1 MTRRLPPASVLL
13 LLALAVVSSSALFP
27 TARATAQTLKLASLR
42 VFPSDVVG
50 PWVSYHVRTQSGRTP
65 VREFTQRVAIVSR
78 EKVGKSDGYWLELKT
93 VDRSGTR
100 IERGLFAASAPRS
113 AGAGDA
119 SDSGDESDSE
129 SVAPAGEPLRLVRYQ
144 MLAPGGKLYEY
155 PVASALSQRAGGGVS
170 SYELFEFD
178 PSVRPVRRFLGPDTV
193 RVGRW
198 VVPSVLEWTSR
209 AGTDDWPI
217 MEDSTSTYRLVL
229 TQTFWRN
236 PAVSITGFARSLF
249 RVTTR
254 KVPRPAP
261 TDPAKPLYVGVDTT
275 MTFATADTTTG
286 ATSMDPGDGKLL
298 SWTEL
303 VLEGIGADAVAEVTQ
318 TPEPAPV
325 SDHPIPPGLI
335 R

>member
-13 LLALAVVSSSALFP
+13 LLAVASAAALAP
-27 TARATAQTLKLASLR
+27 TGHAAAQTLKLASLR

-50 PWVSYHVRTQSGRTP
+50 PWVSYRVRTQSGRTP

-78 EKVGKSDGYWLELKT
+78 EKVGKSDGYWVELKT

-100 IERGLFAASAPRS
+100 IERGLFAASAPHAES
-113 AGAGDA
+113 SEDPSSMDA
-119 SDSGDESDSE
+119 ADSE
-129 SVAPAGEPLRLVRYQ
+129 SVAPAGQPLRLVRYQ
-144 MLAPGGKLYEY
+144 MLAAGKLYEY
-155 PVASALSQRAGGGVS
+155 PVASATSQRAGGGVS

-198 VVPSVLEWTSR
+198 VVPSVIEWTSR
-209 AGTDDWPI
+209 AGTDDWPM
-217 MEDSTSTYRLVL
+217 MEDSASTYRLML

-254 KVPRPAP
+254 KVPIAA
-261 TDPAKPLYVGVDTT
+261 DPAKPVYVGADTS
-275 MTFATADTTTG
+275 MTFAAADTTTG
-286 ATSMDPGDGKLL
+286 PTSMEPGDGKLL

-318 TPEPAPV
+318 TPEPAPPV
-325 SDHPIPPGLI
+325 QGYGNSLPTPI

>member
-1 MTRRLPPASVLL
+1 MTRRLSASSVLL
-13 LLALAVVSSSALFP
+13 LLALAAACLSGGAVRPAS
-27 TARATAQTLKLASLR
+27 AQTLKLASLR
-42 VFPSDVVG
+42 VFPADVVG
-50 PWVSYHVRTQSGRTP
+50 PWVSYRVRTQSGRTP
-65 VREFTQRVAIVSR
+65 VRAFTQRVAIVSR
-78 EKVGKSDGYWLELKT
+78 EKVGKGEGYWVELKT
-93 VDRSGTR
+93 VDRAGTR

-113 AGAGDA
+113 GDPEAGEAGEDA
-119 SDSGDESDSE
+119 DSE
-129 SVAPAGEPLRLVRYQ
+129 NVAEAGQPLRLVRYQ

-198 VVPSVLEWTSR
+198 VVPSVVEWTSR
-209 AGTDDWPI
+209 AGTDDWPM
-217 MEDSTSTYRLVL
+217 MEDSASTYRLVL

-249 RVTTR
+249 RVTTKR
-254 KVPRPAP
+254 IPSKPGD
-261 TDPAKPLYVGVDTT
+261 DPAKPVYAAVDTT
-275 MTFATADTTTG
+275 MAFAPSDTTTG
-286 ATSMDPGDGKLL
+286 PTAMEPGDGKLL

-303 VLEGIGADAVAEVTQ
+303 VLEGIGADAVAEATQ

-325 SDHPIPPGLI
+325 TDHGTPPSLI

>member
-1 MTRRLPPASVLL
+1 MRRLPTSSVLL
-13 LLALAVVSSSALFP
+13 LLALAAAGFSGGPVRPAS
-27 TARATAQTLKLASLR
+27 AQTLKLASLR

-50 PWVSYHVRTQSGRTP
+50 PWVSYRVRTQSGRTP
-65 VREFTQRVAIVSR
+65 VRAFTQRVAIVSR
-78 EKVGKSDGYWLELKT
+78 EKVGKSEGYWVELKT
-93 VDRSGTR
+93 IERAGTR

-113 AGAGDA
+113 GGNEAGDDA
-119 SDSGDESDSE
+119 EDADSE
-129 SVAPAGEPLRLVRYQ
+129 EVAEAGQPFRLVRYQ

-155 PVASALSQRAGGGVS
+155 PVSSALSQRAGGGVS

-178 PSVRPVRRFLGPDTV
+178 PSVRPIRRFLGPDTV

-198 VVPSVLEWTSR
+198 VVPSVVEWTSR
-209 AGTDDWPI
+209 AGTDDWPM
-217 MEDSTSTYRLVL
+217 MEDSASTYRLVL

-249 RVTTR
+249 RVTTKR
-254 KVPRPAP
+254 VPVRSAA
-261 TDPAKPLYVGVDTT
+261 DPAKPVYVGVDTT
-275 MTFATADTTTG
+275 MTFAPADTTTG
-286 ATSMDPGDGKLL
+286 PTSMEPGDGKLL

-303 VLEGIGADAVAEVTQ
+303 VLDGIGADAVAEVTQ

-325 SDHPIPPGLI
+325 TDHGTPPSLI

>member
-1 MTRRLPPASVLL
+1 MRPLPASSMLL
-13 LLALAVVSSSALFP
+13 LLALAAATLAGGP
-27 TARATAQTLKLASLR
+27 ARPASAQTLKLASLR

-50 PWVSYHVRTQSGRTP
+50 PWVSYRVRTQSGRTP
-65 VREFTQRVAIVSR
+65 VRAFTQRVAIVSR
-78 EKVGKSDGYWLELKT
+78 EKVGKSDGYWVELKT
-93 VDRSGTR
+93 IDRAGTR
-100 IERGLFAASAPRS
+100 IERGLFAASAPRGEDE
-113 AGAGDA
+113 AGEAGEDA
-119 SDSGDESDSE
+119 DSE
-129 SVAPAGEPLRLVRYQ
+129 NVADAGQPLRLVRYQ

-155 PVASALSQRAGGGVS
+155 PVSSALSQRAGGGVS

-178 PSVRPVRRFLGPDTV
+178 PTVRPVRRFLGPDTV

-198 VVPSVLEWTSR
+198 VVPSVVEWTSR
-209 AGTDDWPI
+209 AGTDDWPM
-217 MEDSTSTYRLVL
+217 MEDSASTYRLVL

-254 KVPRPAP
+254 RVPVSAAG
-261 TDPAKPLYVGVDTT
+261 PAKPVYVGVDTT
-275 MTFATADTTTG
+275 MTFAPADTTTG
-286 ATSMDPGDGKLL
+286 PTSMEPGDGKLL

-303 VLEGIGADAVAEVTQ
+303 VLDGIGADAVAEVTQ

-325 SDHPIPPGLI
+325 TDHGTPPTLI